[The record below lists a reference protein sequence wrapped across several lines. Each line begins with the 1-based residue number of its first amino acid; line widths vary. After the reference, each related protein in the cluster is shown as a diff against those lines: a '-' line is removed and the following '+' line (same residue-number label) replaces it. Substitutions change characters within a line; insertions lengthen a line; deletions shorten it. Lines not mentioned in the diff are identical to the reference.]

1 MGGRRHPFLGEDH
14 EPREFNITPPTS
26 FDAVGRPRTTPACRT
41 CGREVAPMRSAPRIS
56 ATRTWR
62 RRRRCRFRIGAPA
75 PPIIGRCQRPTA
87 GGISSRSANR
97 HSRLRHCDAG
107 NLPSHTGQPT
117 HDPAAHAQDRR
128 PRRLDSL
135 GGTTAGAPRRTWA
148 PWATRRRLFH
158 FLPVTVETL
167 ARSPLAASYLSNPD
181 DPRRSRSSAC
191 SSSSISP
198 AWRRRSCGCASRH
211 GMADPAV

>member
-1 MGGRRHPFLGEDH
+1 M
-14 EPREFNITPPTS
+14 TPPTS

-62 RRRRCRFRIGAPA
+62 RRRRCRFRIGVPA

-107 NLPSHTGQPT
+107 NVPSRPGQPT

-158 FLPVTVETL
+158 FLPGDGRDLGPVAARRVVPFQSR
-167 ARSPLAASYLSNPD
+167 RSPGAADRPRVRPPLS
-181 DPRRSRSSAC
+181 
-191 SSSSISP
+191 
-198 AWRRRSCGCASRH
+198 RRRGV
-211 GMADPAV
+211 ADRAAGPRDTGWPIRPYDGPPGGEQ